1 MNESADIFFLVMFGF
16 LFAAGCDRR
25 VGIGCAISY
34 RIYWYDDEIL
44 AITCFVCHNLLRQ
57 RLLGVPF
64 VKRLPFPNRN
74 IPSKHSQTQ
83 RNVEGMSEQKAY
95 TEIRFV
101 YSINQRKLQFLKRCN
116 SEGQNISYMQV
127 NWMQSAD
134 SWFQRETDWI
144 DKAYEWIL
152 HFSFAGFVVFV

>member
-1 MNESADIFFLVMFGF
+1 MNELCQNTNTQNETQLNGNAFVKVDENCKWMKVLTFFSRDVW
-16 LFAAGCDRR
+16 
-25 VGIGCAISY
+25 ISICCWLWPTSWNWLCY
-34 RIYWYDDEIL
+34 FYDMNYWYDDEIL

-116 SEGQNISYMQV
+116 SEGQNISYM
-127 NWMQSAD
+127 
-134 SWFQRETDWI
+134 
-144 DKAYEWIL
+144 
-152 HFSFAGFVVFV
+152 